1 MRWETV
7 GIAAKASGVS
17 RITVGKIYNLIRR
30 RLLDFAMYESD
41 ETYSNRRYDMEN
53 DEEEGQRWYD
63 EEAYR
68 AKLAHALGRYRG
80 IDPAHAHL
88 YEAEAV
94 FRVNH
99 PDAAFWCR
107 CNIGSTEKAM
117 DVREKEVASQSKLR
131 GRNPDWSREETVLL
145 MQLYLSAPKAE
156 KAHPEVVAF
165 SVILRAT
172 GRRDGRAVLPSFRNP
187 AGIAMRLRNFAKHDP
202 NAPAVRNVGLRPG
215 GAIDQ
220 IVWEEFAG
228 DRAALEAEA
237 GRIRR
242 SISGDDWQ
250 SQKQSQKRSSR
261 GKLKG
266 TMPSKKHESEQ

>member
-1 MRWETV
+1 MVKTMTRRTGKKASGGKGLRRVQKSPDKAHRILARSPISHGRLIKIIESYARWETV

-99 PDAAFWCR
+99 PDATAGDIRTMIMEAIKKGGPLNETPRRDRMFEVYMER
-107 CNIGSTEKAM
+107 VVYPYLDKAVAQIRKLIR
-117 DVREKEVASQSKLR
+117 DTGALPVEGAAEADREVAADYHARLALFALR
-131 GRNPDWSREETVLL
+131 QEGSDEN
-145 MQLYLSAPKAE
+145 
-156 KAHPEVVAF
+156 H
-165 SVILRAT
+165 
-172 GRRDGRAVLPSFRNP
+172 
-187 AGIAMRLRNFAKHDP
+187 
-202 NAPAVRNVGLRPG
+202 
-215 GAIDQ
+215 
-220 IVWEEFAG
+220 
-228 DRAALEAEA
+228 
-237 GRIRR
+237 
-242 SISGDDWQ
+242 
-250 SQKQSQKRSSR
+250 
-261 GKLKG
+261 
-266 TMPSKKHESEQ
+266 